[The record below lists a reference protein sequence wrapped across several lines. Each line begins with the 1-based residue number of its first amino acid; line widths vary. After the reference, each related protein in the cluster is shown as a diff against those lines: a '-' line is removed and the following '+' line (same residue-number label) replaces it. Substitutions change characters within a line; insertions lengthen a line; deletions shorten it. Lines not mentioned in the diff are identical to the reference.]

1 MAFYEKPFYRDGV
14 RMPIQCITVG
24 LDASANAPSLHYH
37 EYTELL
43 FGLTGSAQVYIGAK
57 HYTLQAGGMVIVHTG
72 CPHDVLC
79 REGSCSYIVVKFL
92 PQVLLA
98 DEQTPSAYGHVL
110 ALMENSGEKQIAF
123 PPVALEKTA
132 LPALFLHIRSEWQEQ
147 ALGYELS
154 LRADVTQIYLYIL
167 RRWEAQHVPLLSRI
181 RDMGQ
186 TEFIKHAIAYV
197 QTHYPDLTA
206 AETADACGVSA
217 TYFSR
222 MFKRAMHQ
230 SFSDYVALV
239 RLRRAEQ
246 LLLFT
251 DDSITEIAQAVGF
264 STASYFISRF
274 RETKHMTPLQFRRA
288 AKSNAEK
295 RDAPCPRNGI

>member
-14 RMPIQCITVG
+14 RMPIQCITPR
-24 LDASANAPSLHYH
+24 LENTTRPTQLHYH

-43 FGLTGSAQVYIGAK
+43 FGVSGTAQVFIGAK
-57 HYTLQAGGMVIVHTG
+57 QYALPAGGMVIVHTG
-72 CPHDVLC
+72 CPHDVA
-79 REGSCSYIVVKFL
+79 CSNGKCTYIVVKFL

-98 DEQTPSAYGHVL
+98 DEQTPSAYGYVL
-110 ALMENSGEKQIAF
+110 ALMENTGEKQILF
-123 PPVALEKTA
+123 PPSALADTT
-132 LPALFLHIRSEWQEQ
+132 LPALFYHIRSEWEEQ

-167 RRWEAQHVPLLSRI
+167 RCWEAQHVPLLSRI

-186 TEFIKHAIAYV
+186 TEFVKHAIAYV
-197 QTHYPDLTA
+197 QTHYSDLTA
-206 AETADACGVSA
+206 VETADACGVSA

-230 SFSDYVALV
+230 SFSDYVTLV
-239 RLRRAEQ
+239 RLRHAEQ
-246 LLLFT
+246 LLLLT
-251 DDSITEIAQAVGF
+251 DDSVTEVAQAVGF

-274 RETKHMTPLQFRRA
+274 RAAKKMTPLQFRQA
-288 AKSNAEK
+288 AKSTAAK
-295 RDAPCPRNGI
+295 GDAPCPENGT